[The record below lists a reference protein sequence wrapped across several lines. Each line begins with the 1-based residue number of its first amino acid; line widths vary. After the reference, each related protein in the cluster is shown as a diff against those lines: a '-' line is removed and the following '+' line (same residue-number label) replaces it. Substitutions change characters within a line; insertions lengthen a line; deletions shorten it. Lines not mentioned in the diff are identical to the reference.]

1 MATEHRVLKFLHI
14 LLVLLSSAVSI
25 TLLCLLDHR
34 FTGRLPHL
42 VRRHR
47 DTAGVIVQIS
57 ATILAASQGYV
68 LCTLVNFAARLQV
81 FQRFISASSLN
92 LLAAL
97 SIPRIDWG
105 LGGRSI
111 AIAALFTITG
121 PLFGA
126 VWAGALT
133 PLAADSIHND
143 GSIPIPVYNGPFN
156 VSWSLQ
162 PGGQIYLNNCSSHQ
176 FTSSIA
182 ISQCPAIGLI
192 TTLLSTA
199 LGATSAPN
207 ATRVYPKI
215 EVPSWS
221 YSNRSYGVGASQGLF
236 SPTVNSNDSYTAY
249 SYQEPGYWSQVACL
263 FNETSNLTITPLV
276 SAENSPLALW
286 LVEGSLPNTV
296 ANIVSSYTLTTDNSL
311 WYDEVLGW
319 SAAAANG
326 SNMLAMA
333 TVASGHWYTQ
343 WNTMQCSIDFQPTI
357 FDVAVNLTQSMI
369 SVTASGPHRGF
380 DPTSSLQTAVM
391 TNLDLISR
399 MSSSIG
405 ISTLGAVLSANSDAM
420 KASNPGMPEDEIY
433 LRAGENMITALI
445 DDLLVAEASRQM
457 IIDNS
462 SVAAPVNKQFDGI
475 RLGSPRFIYL
485 SLAINIILV
494 FIVLAEAFRTKT
506 WHHLPALNI
515 TNLQNV
521 IDAALLSPSRGP
533 IHDEVEEDGNST
545 LTTGQMNRKRFRW
558 TYDGNNNAVMLV
570 ELSGDV
576 PLQHV
581 SSESQELLV

>member
-1 MATEHRVLKFLHI
+1 MATEHRILKFLHI
-14 LLVLLSSAVSI
+14 SLVLLSSAVSI
-25 TLLCLLDHR
+25 TLLCLLDQR

-42 VRRHR
+42 VSHYR

-68 LCTLVNFAARLQV
+68 LCTLVNFAVRLQV
-81 FQRFISASSLN
+81 FQSFISASSLN

-111 AIAALFTITG
+111 AIAALFTIIG

-133 PLAADSIHND
+133 PLAADSIHKD
-143 GSIPIPVYNGPFN
+143 GSIPIPVYSFPFN
-156 VSWSLQ
+156 L
-162 PGGQIYLNNCSSHQ
+162 
-176 FTSSIA
+176 TSSIA

-215 EVPSWS
+215 EVPAWS

-236 SPTVNSNDSYTAY
+236 SPTVISNDSYTAY
-249 SYQEPGYWSQVACL
+249 SYQEPGYWSQVTCL
-263 FNETSNLTITPLV
+263 YNETSNLTITPSV
-276 SAENSPLALW
+276 SVENSPLALW

-296 ANIVSSYTLTTDNSL
+296 ANNVSSYTLTTDNSL

-326 SNMLAMA
+326 RNMLAMA
-333 TVASGHWYTQ
+333 TVASGHWYTP

-369 SVTASGPHRGF
+369 SVTASGPHTDF
-380 DPTSSLQTAVM
+380 DPTGSLQTAVM

-399 MSSSIG
+399 MSSNIG
-405 ISTLGAVLSANSDAM
+405 ISTLGTVLSANSAAM
-420 KASNPGMPEDEIY
+420 NASNPGMIEDEIY
-433 LRAGENMITALI
+433 LRAGENMIAALV

-462 SVAAPVNKQFDGI
+462 SVAVPVNKQFNAI

-485 SLAINIILV
+485 SLAINIVLV
-494 FIVLAEAFRTKT
+494 FIVLAEAFRTKA
-506 WHHLPALNI
+506 WHHLPAFNI
-515 TNLQNV
+515 TNLQSV

-533 IHDEVEEDGNST
+533 IHEEVEEDGNST
-545 LTTGQMNRKRFRW
+545 SATSQMIQKRCKW
-558 TYDGNNNAVMLV
+558 TYDENDNAMMLV
-570 ELSGDV
+570 KLSGDV
-576 PLQHV
+576 PSILLQHV
-581 SSESQELLV
+581 LSESQEPLV